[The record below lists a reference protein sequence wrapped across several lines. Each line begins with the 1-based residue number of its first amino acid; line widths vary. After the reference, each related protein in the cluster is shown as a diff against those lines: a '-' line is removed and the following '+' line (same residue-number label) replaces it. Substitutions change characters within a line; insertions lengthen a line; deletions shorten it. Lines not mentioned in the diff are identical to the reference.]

1 MDGGINEMGNGEGQR
16 GLGQM
21 SVKQLW
27 YTEAEVLK
35 TVATVAAAMD
45 IFCNTSDILL
55 GHLILFYLKLV
66 LQSSYY

>member
-1 MDGGINEMGNGEGQR
+1 MDGGIIEMGNREGQR

-35 TVATVAAAMD
+35 TVAAATD